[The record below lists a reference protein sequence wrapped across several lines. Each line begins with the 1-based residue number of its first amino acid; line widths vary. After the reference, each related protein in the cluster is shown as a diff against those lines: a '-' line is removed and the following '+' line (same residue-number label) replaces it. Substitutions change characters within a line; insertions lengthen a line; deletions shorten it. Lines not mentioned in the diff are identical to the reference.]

1 MYFASSSDGSHRDK
15 ITNTDAASR
24 AWYEQEE
31 YLYPYDGTFTS
42 GTGHFTQMVWKGSCG
57 LGCGQAGNYVVCR
70 YSPQGNFLGRF
81 EENVMPR
88 MDPVGTLG
96 LAQTGA
102 KAQLKPVAVDP
113 HLAKLEKMLE
123 ASKEEFAAMVQQARG
138 DLAEVVATERA
149 EAAEYAEQAKQAY
162 AAEALAAREGLDAMI
177 DDCIGQLDAATADR
191 KAELQD
197 LADSRLGAFEM
208 VMEAKISKVQG
219 WILERLEW
227 VEKMPHSYL
236 QEHLTKELKAAKE
249 AHTEAIQQRIDTARA
264 DAAEARESLCDAL
277 DGRASEIEDFA
288 ADAS

>member
-1 MYFASSSDGSHRDK
+1 
-15 ITNTDAASR
+15 
-24 AWYEQEE
+24 
-31 YLYPYDGTFTS
+31 
-42 GTGHFTQMVWKGSCG
+42 MVWKGTCG

-88 MDPVGTLG
+88 MDPVGPIG
-96 LAQTGA
+96 LAQTSA

-113 HLAKLEKMLE
+113 HLAKLEKMLA
-123 ASKEEFAAMVQQARG
+123 ASKEEFAAMVQEARD

-149 EAAEYAEQAKQAY
+149 EAADYAEQAKQLY
-162 AAEALAAREGLDAMI
+162 AEEASLARQGLDAMI
-177 DDCIGQLDAATADR
+177 DDCIGQLDGDTAER

-219 WILERLEW
+219 WILERLDW

-236 QEHLTKELKAAKE
+236 KDHLTKELKAAKA

-264 DAAEARESLCDAL
+264 DAADAR
-277 DGRASEIEDFA
+277 
-288 ADAS
+288 